1 MNDPYRLPKSVKP
14 LHYALTVKTDL
25 DGLDFEGHVA
35 IDLDILEETST
46 IVFNVADLDLDQVSL
61 HSETLKTEQIQIAE
75 QSFDKDLDRCT
86 VQVATPLPA
95 KSKAQLR
102 VAFKAPLTNKMT
114 GYYYSHTE
122 IDGKKVYYT
131 LTQFEPTDAR
141 KAFPCWDEPALKA
154 TYDITMISREG
165 TVNLSNMPAISEK
178 PLSNSNEYDDSVG
191 KLTKMFAKLK
201 TESSEGG
208 WKITKFETT
217 PLISSYLVAYA
228 NGPFEYI
235 EDSYTSP
242 ISGKVRPVRMYA
254 TKEIIDQTKFAL
266 DVNVRCLPL
275 YESVFNV
282 EFPLPK
288 LDTLVAHDF
297 DAGAMENWGLI
308 TGRTTAYLIDEV
320 KSDIAA
326 KKRVADVAS
335 HEVAHQW
342 FGNITSP
349 EWWDVLYLNEGF
361 ATLMGELVILDKLF
375 PEWNAKVA
383 FLNAHLDRALA
394 LDARRSSHPIEVP
407 CDDAKKINMIFDSLS
422 YSKAGS
428 VLRMLS
434 DFVTEEKFLKGVS
447 IYLKKHLYSNARTIN
462 LWEGISEATGINV
475 PDVMDN
481 WINKIG
487 FPVLTITETADSIT
501 VRQDRYLETGDVKDE
516 ENQTLWQIPLNLMT
530 VDESGKASVDRSIV
544 MKTREETYKVDTS
557 KPFKLNAGTSG
568 VYRVLYKPD
577 RVKKLG
583 KQATEASSPFAV
595 TDRIGLISD
604 VMVLGKSGMC
614 RTSDGLAL
622 INEMRSETEY
632 FVWDCISTNLG
643 TILGVWWEMS
653 DVVRANMN
661 AFRQSLFSPLVKKY
675 GYEPQPDESQD
686 VRQLRTLAISQA
698 AGAEDPEVLDELK
711 SRFKLLAE
719 NGDHSRILPDFQS
732 TAYSTGVRHGGRAEW
747 EAAKKIFLNPPTA
760 SARTHAIYAMTATRD
775 EALIEE
781 NLKFMM
787 TEVKTQDVMYFF
799 IGLNSNRS
807 SRRQLFAFFK
817 ENFDTIY
824 KRFEGTFGLGNLI
837 KVSLRDFSTQGDLDD
852 AIAFFKDKDTVK
864 YSMPLEQSLDG
875 IRANMKWLNQ
885 SNSDVIDWL
894 ESWTASNRKY

>member
-1 MNDPYRLPKSVKP
+1 
-14 LHYALTVKTDL
+14 
-25 DGLDFEGHVA
+25 
-35 IDLDILEETST
+35 
-46 IVFNVADLDLDQVSL
+46 
-61 HSETLKTEQIQIAE
+61 
-75 QSFDKDLDRCT
+75 
-86 VQVATPLPA
+86 
-95 KSKAQLR
+95 
-102 VAFKAPLTNKMT
+102 
-114 GYYYSHTE
+114 
-122 IDGKKVYYT
+122 
-131 LTQFEPTDAR
+131 
-141 KAFPCWDEPALKA
+141 
-154 TYDITMISREG
+154 
-165 TVNLSNMPAISEK
+165 
-178 PLSNSNEYDDSVG
+178 
-191 KLTKMFAKLK
+191 
-201 TESSEGG
+201 
-208 WKITKFETT
+208 
-217 PLISSYLVAYA
+217 
-228 NGPFEYI
+228 
-235 EDSYTSP
+235 
-242 ISGKVRPVRMYA
+242 
-254 TKEIIDQTKFAL
+254 
-266 DVNVRCLPL
+266 
-275 YESVFNV
+275 
-282 EFPLPK
+282 
-288 LDTLVAHDF
+288 
-297 DAGAMENWGLI
+297 
-308 TGRTTAYLIDEV
+308 
-320 KSDIAA
+320 
-326 KKRVADVAS
+326 
-335 HEVAHQW
+335 
-342 FGNITSP
+342 
-349 EWWDVLYLNEGF
+349 
-361 ATLMGELVILDKLF
+361 
-375 PEWNAKVA
+375 
-383 FLNAHLDRALA
+383 
-394 LDARRSSHPIEVP
+394 
-407 CDDAKKINMIFDSLS
+407 
-422 YSKAGS
+422 
-428 VLRMLS
+428 MLS

-487 FPVLTITETADSIT
+487 FPVLTITETPDSIT

-544 MKTREETYKVDTS
+544 MKTREETYEVDTS